1 MNVGSLLVDSIELR
15 LRQEAQARQV
25 LMKVS
30 AQFSVVGAAVGRQ
43 RARSCGLM
51 AERNGPQFGELS
63 GDDLLGDVVLPCQT
77 WRHQKFQTIKINNTM
92 QILNPLVMVV
102 FLKPLD
108 SI

>member
-1 MNVGSLLVDSIELR
+1 MDSIELR

-30 AQFSVVGAAVGRQ
+30 AQFSVIGAAVGRQ

-51 AERNGPQFGELS
+51 AERDGPQFGELS
-63 GDDLLGDVVLPCQT
+63 GDDLLGDVVLPRQT
-77 WRHQKFQTIKINNTM
+77 WRQRLKFIRNFKQSII
-92 QILNPLVMVV
+92 